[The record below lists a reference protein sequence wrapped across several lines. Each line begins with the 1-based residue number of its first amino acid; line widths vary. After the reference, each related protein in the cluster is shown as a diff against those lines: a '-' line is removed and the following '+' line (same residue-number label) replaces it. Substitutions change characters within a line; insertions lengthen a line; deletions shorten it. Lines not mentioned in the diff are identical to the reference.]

1 MGKNNLKPHVVI
13 FVEGDTD
20 QIFFDGLLEYYRKQ
34 STKPVHSCEVKNLK
48 GVSRYTSKV
57 TGKLQNEI
65 CPKALKKGLEVKAVC
80 CSYDTDVFEF
90 AERPVVDWKKVER
103 EVKMLGIK
111 EFCQVRVERMI
122 EDWILDDMKGLM
134 KFLRLIEMPK
144 LSGNNAFDKIQV
156 LFKRANKVYFKGI
169 SIKNFVGAIDYG
181 AVRKSRKTALKELEQ
196 LLNVNIDKANEK
208 IV

>member
-1 MGKNNLKPHVVI
+1 M
-13 FVEGDTD
+13 
-20 QIFFDGLLEYYRKQ
+20 
-34 STKPVHSCEVKNLK
+34 
-48 GVSRYTSKV
+48 
-57 TGKLQNEI
+57 
-65 CPKALKKGLEVKAVC
+65 KKGLEVRAVC

-134 KFLRLIEMPK
+134 KFLRLTEMPK

-169 SIKNFVGAIDYG
+169 SIKSFVGTIDY
-181 AVRKSRKTALKELEQ
+181 ASVRKCRKAALDELEQ
-196 LLNVNIDKANEK
+196 LLNVNID
-208 IV
+208 

>member
-1 MGKNNLKPHVVI
+1 MGKSRLKPHVVI

-20 QIFFDGLLEYYRKQ
+20 QIFFDGLLDFYRKH
-34 STKPVHSCEVKNLK
+34 STVPVHSCEVRNLK

-122 EDWILDDMKGLM
+122 EDWILDDLTGLT
-134 KFLRLIEMPK
+134 KYLRLNEMPK
-144 LSGNNAFDKIQV
+144 LSGNNAFDKIQS

-169 SIKNFVGAIDYG
+169 SIKSFVGVIDY
-181 AVRKSRKTALKELEQ
+181 ASVRKCRKEALKELET
-196 LLNVNIDKANEK
+196 LLNVNID
-208 IV
+208 

>member
-1 MGKNNLKPHVVI
+1 MMGKNKFKPHVVI

-20 QIFFDGLLEYYRKQ
+20 QIFFDGLLNFYRKQ
-34 STKPVHSCEVKNLK
+34 SATPIHSCEVKNLK
-48 GVSRYTSKV
+48 GVSRYSSKV

-65 CPKALKKGLEVKAVC
+65 CPKALKKGFEVKAVC

-111 EFCQVRVERMI
+111 EFCQIRVERMI
-122 EDWILDDMKGLM
+122 EDWILDDLTGLV
-134 KFLRLIEMPK
+134 KYLRLSEAPK
-144 LSGNNAFDKIQV
+144 LLGNNAFDKIQI

-169 SIKNFVGAIDYG
+169 SIKNFVEVINYAS
-181 AVRKSRKTALKELEQ
+181 VRKCRMAALSELET
-196 LLNVNIDKANEK
+196 LLNVNIE
-208 IV
+208 

>member
-1 MGKNNLKPHVVI
+1 MGKNKLNPHVVI

-34 STKPVHSCEVKNLK
+34 STTLVHSCEVKNLK
-48 GVSRYTSKV
+48 VVSRYTSKV
-57 TGKLQNEI
+57 TGNLQNEI
-65 CPKALKKGLEVKAVC
+65 CPKALKKGLEVRAVC

-134 KFLRLIEMPK
+134 KFLRLTEMPK

-169 SIKNFVGAIDYG
+169 SIKSFVGTIDY
-181 AVRKSRKTALKELEQ
+181 ASVRKCRKAALDELEQ
-196 LLNVNIDKANEK
+196 LLNVNID
-208 IV
+208 

>member
-34 STKPVHSCEVKNLK
+34 STTPVHSCEVKNLK

-134 KFLRLIEMPK
+134 KFLRLTEMPK
-144 LSGNNAFDKIQV
+144 LSGNNAFDKIQL

-169 SIKNFVGAIDYG
+169 SIKSFVGTIDYA
-181 AVRKSRKTALKELEQ
+181 AVRKCRKAALDELEQ
-196 LLNVNIDKANEK
+196 LLK
-208 IV
+208 ISE

>member
-1 MGKNNLKPHVVI
+1 MGQNKLKPHVVI

-34 STKPVHSCEVKNLK
+34 STTLVHSCEVKNLK

-65 CPKALKKGLEVKAVC
+65 CPKALKKGLEVRTVC

-134 KFLRLIEMPK
+134 KFLRLTEMPK

-169 SIKNFVGAIDYG
+169 SIKSFVGTIDY
-181 AVRKSRKTALKELEQ
+181 ASVRKCRKAALDELEQ
-196 LLNVNIDKANEK
+196 LLNVNID
-208 IV
+208 

>member
-1 MGKNNLKPHVVI
+1 MVKNNLKPHVVI
-13 FVEGDTD
+13 LDEGDTD
-20 QIFFDGLLEYYRKQ
+20 QIFFDGLLEYYRNQ
-34 STKPVHSCEVKNLK
+34 STTPVHSCEVKNLK

-134 KFLRLIEMPK
+134 KFLRLTEMPK
-144 LSGNNAFDKIQV
+144 LSGNNAFDKIQL

-169 SIKNFVGAIDYG
+169 SIKSFVGTIDYA
-181 AVRKSRKTALKELEQ
+181 AVRKCRKTALKKLEQ
-196 LLNVNIDKANEK
+196 LLNVNID
-208 IV
+208 

>member
-20 QIFFDGLLEYYRKQ
+20 QIFFDGLLEYYRNQ
-34 STKPVHSCEVKNLK
+34 STTPVHSCEVKNLK

-134 KFLRLIEMPK
+134 KFLRLTEMPK
-144 LSGNNAFDKIQV
+144 LSGNNAFDKIQL

-169 SIKNFVGAIDYG
+169 SIKSVVGTIDYD
-181 AVRKSRKTALKELEQ
+181 AVRKCRKTALKELEQ
-196 LLNVNIDKANEK
+196 LLNVNID
-208 IV
+208 